1 MNTINIYK
9 TQQGKETFVP
19 QGTSDPCAV
28 VSCERSHEIDYEAD
42 RLIMPSL
49 KGDPEFRASGVTLA
63 ARCEVFGFRF
73 VEDNGFHPKSTAS
86 EAESKPRKG
95 KK

>member
-42 RLIMPSL
+42 RLIMPSI
-49 KGDPEFRASGVTLA
+49 KHDPEFRASAVMVS
-63 ARCEVFGFRF
+63 ARYELFGFKF
-73 VEDNGFHPKSTAS
+73 VEDNGFHPASSAS
-86 EAESKPRKG
+86 EAEPKPRKRRE
-95 KK
+95 